1 MIFRKTLRS
10 MIAMSEGAWLI
21 TLRGM
26 QLGCA
31 LLLGAIVLLIDC
43 GGDLITNYRQYWSPF
58 SPRSAWRISIEELE
72 KSLTAHSSIEHV
84 QERVRT

>member
-10 MIAMSEGAWLI
+10 MIAMSEGAWLL
-21 TLRGM
+21 TLRGV

-43 GGDLITNYRQYWSPF
+43 GGDLITNYRQYITALSLN
-58 SPRSAWRISIEELE
+58 ELCQAVLLV
-72 KSLTAHSSIEHV
+72 SLLASVCVEDLN
-84 QERVRT
+84 RRA